1 MAKKPADRGKKRATG
16 KRTVRAPAAR
26 NGRRRQP
33 ARRRDLITRVP
44 EPAARSR
51 AAEARAADEAD
62 VPEARISSAGGTVTV
77 EITFGHAQH
86 GLYTIQL
93 FDPDGAELAR
103 EAGFSTD
110 TLPDRFDLRFTPAQL
125 DRHFVQWSGAVDA
138 FSNTPGQR
146 YSVIFEVSQAGS
158 LVPGGRIEKS
168 GPLNITQA
176 FLGILRLVTS

>member
-1 MAKKPADRGKKRATG
+1 MAKKPADRGKKRTSGRQAL
-16 KRTVRAPAAR
+16 RTSAGHAGRGRQPP
-26 NGRRRQP
+26 RRR
-33 ARRRDLITRVP
+33 ALIARVP
-44 EPAARSR
+44 EPATRSR
-51 AAEARAADEAD
+51 AAEARGADEAD
-62 VPEARISSAGGTVTV
+62 VPEARISAGGGTVSV

-93 FDPDGAELAR
+93 FDPEGTELAR

-138 FSNTPGQR
+138 FSNAPGQR
-146 YSVIFEVSQAGS
+146 FSVIVEVSQAGS
-158 LVPGGRIEKS
+158 TVPGGRIEKS